1 METMTVHIDLWG
13 MLVWLVGLLLAFFGC
28 IWAFAKV
35 LGHQQE
41 KLLDV
46 RFDGLEKSRANGVA
60 HWDER
65 FTDLDGEINK
75 LAGDLEKTIT
85 RVTAVENSRSG
96 LLSRHDLDAVFQRL
110 NGISREVSELTG
122 ALEGIRENSAH
133 AAEALGKVNAMER
146 TLELINRHLL
156 DKS

>member
-1 METMTVHIDLWG
+1 MTVHVDLWG
-13 MLVWLVGLLLAFFGC
+13 LLVWLVGLLLAFFGC

-35 LGHQQE
+35 LGSQQE

-46 RFDGLEKSRANGVA
+46 RFASLEESRTLGVS
-60 HWDER
+60 HWDGR
-65 FTDLDGEINK
+65 FSDLDAEIKK
-75 LAGDLEKTIT
+75 LSSELAATIS
-85 RVTAVENSRSG
+85 RVTAVESSRKG
-96 LLSRHDLDAVFQRL
+96 LLSRADLDAVFQRL

-122 ALEGIRENSAH
+122 ALDGIRENSAH

-156 DKS
+156 DK

>member
-13 MLVWLVGLLLAFFGC
+13 MLVWLVGLLIAFFGC

-35 LGHQQE
+35 LGRQQE
-41 KLLDV
+41 KLLDT
-46 RFDGLEKSRANGVA
+46 RFASLEASRSNGVA
-60 HWDER
+60 HWDGR
-65 FTDLDGEINK
+65 FSDLDSEIEK
-75 LAGDLEKTIT
+75 LGDELATTIS
-85 RVTAVENSRSG
+85 RVTAVESSRQG

-122 ALEGIRENSAH
+122 ALDGIRENSAH

-156 DKS
+156 DK